1 MKELSCDVA
10 VIGAGTAGLAAS
22 GAAHRAGAKVLLI
35 ESGSS
40 GTTCAQVGCMPSKLL
55 IAAAEVAHQAATASI
70 FGIETAPIRIDGR
83 SVMARVQHERNRF
96 VRSVLK
102 SYEAIPA
109 QSRLTGLAHFVDGQ
123 TLEVENEA
131 GERSRVR
138 AKAIVIAT
146 GSRASVPKTFQS
158 VAARVLTNETIFELE
173 TLPASVAVIGAG
185 AVGLELGQALH
196 RLGVRTAIFDRDTD
210 IGGLRDE
217 GMNRHARSLF
227 AEELDLRLGV
237 DIQAEPAPGAADCVR
252 IKWQAKSGEGA
263 EGTADFS
270 HVLVAAGRPPNLEA
284 LRLQRAG
291 VKLDEH
297 GVPEFDAGTLRCGDS
312 RVFIAGDA
320 SAWRPLLHE
329 AVDAGTI
336 AGHNAARFP
345 DVRVS
350 TRSAPLAITFTD
362 PQIAIVGDTSL
373 KPRLVGKAD
382 FSDQGRARVM
392 NRNRGCVRLYADPS
406 TNRLTGAEMIGPAV
420 EHLSHLIAWAVQGD
434 AQVRELLELPFY
446 HPTLEEALRS
456 ALRDLCAQLRLVPAY
471 EVGSMEYG
479 PAI

>member
-22 GAAHRAGAKVLLI
+22 GAAHRAGARVLLI
-35 ESGSS
+35 ESGPP
-40 GTTCAQVGCMPSKLL
+40 GTTCARVGCMPSKLL
-55 IAAAEVAHQAATASI
+55 IAAAEVAHQAATASV

-83 SVMARVQHERNRF
+83 AVMGRVQRERDRF

-102 SYEAIPA
+102 SYEAIPDA
-109 QSRLTGLAHFVDGQ
+109 SKLNGLAYFIDGQ

-131 GERSRVR
+131 GERTRIR

-146 GSRASVPKTFQS
+146 GSRASVPKAFES
-158 VAARVLTNETIFELE
+158 VASRVLTNETLFELE

-185 AVGLELGQALH
+185 PVGIELGQALH
-196 RLGVRTAIFDRDTD
+196 RLGVRTTVFDHDTD
-210 IGGLRDE
+210 IGGLLDE
-217 GMNRHARSLF
+217 GLSRHARSLF

-237 DIQAEPAPGAADCVR
+237 GIEAEPTPGVADCVR
-252 IKWQAKSGEGA
+252 IKWRSKSGEGA
-263 EGTADFS
+263 ANSADFS
-270 HVLVAAGRPPNLEA
+270 HVLVAAGRPPNLQA

-291 VKLDEH
+291 LKLDKH
-297 GVPEFDAGTLRCGDS
+297 GVPEFDSETLRCGES

-320 SAWRPLLHE
+320 GAWRPLLHE

-336 AGHNAARFP
+336 AGHNAAKFP

-350 TRSAPLAITFTD
+350 TRRTPLAITFTD
-362 PQIAIVGDTSL
+362 PQIAVVGDVSTEN
-373 KPRLVGKAD
+373 RLIGKAD
-382 FSDQGRARVM
+382 FADQGRARVM
-392 NRNRGCVRLYADPS
+392 NRNRGCIKLYADPA
-406 TNRLTGAEMIGPAV
+406 TNRLTGGEMIGPAV
-420 EHLSHLIAWAVQGD
+420 EHLSHLVAWAVQRN
-434 AQVRELLELPFY
+434 AQVRDLLELPFY

-456 ALRDLCAQLRLVPAY
+456 ALRDLCAQLRLTLAY

>member
-35 ESGSS
+35 ESGPG
-40 GTTCAQVGCMPSKLL
+40 GTTCAGVGCMPSKLL
-55 IAAAEVAHQAATASI
+55 IAAADVAHQAATASI

-83 SVMARVQHERNRF
+83 AVMARVRQERDRF

-102 SYEAIPA
+102 SYEAIPP
-109 QSRLTGLAHFVDGQ
+109 QSRLEGLAYFIDAEM
-123 TLEVENEA
+123 LEVENEA
-131 GERSRVR
+131 GEKTRLR

-146 GSRASVPKTFQS
+146 GSRASVPKTFES
-158 VAARVLTNETIFELE
+158 VAARVLSNETIFELE
-173 TLPASVAVIGAG
+173 TLPASIAVIGAG
-185 AVGLELGQALH
+185 PVGIELGQALH
-196 RLGVRTAIFDRDTD
+196 RLGVRTTVFDHDAD
-210 IGGLRDE
+210 IGGLQDE
-217 GMNRHARSLF
+217 GINRHARSLF

-237 DIQAEPAPGAADCVR
+237 DIEAEPAPGIPDCVR
-252 IKWQAKSGEGA
+252 IKWRATSGEGA

-270 HVLVAAGRPPNLEA
+270 HVLVAAGRPPNLDA
-284 LRLQRAG
+284 LRLQRTG
-291 VKLDEH
+291 LKLDDH
-297 GVPEFDAGTLRCGDS
+297 GVPEFDPQTLRCGS
-312 RVFIAGDA
+312 SGIFIAGDA

-336 AGHNAARFP
+336 AGDNAARFP

-350 TRSAPLAITFTD
+350 KRRTPLAITFTD
-362 PQIAIVGDTSL
+362 PQIAVVGDTLL
-373 KPRLVGKAD
+373 KQRLVGKAD

-392 NRNRGCVRLYADPS
+392 NRNRGCIKLYADPS
-406 TNRLTGAEMIGPAV
+406 TNRLIGAEMIGPAV
-420 EHLSHLIAWAVQGD
+420 EHLSHLVAWAVQRD
-434 AQVRELLELPFY
+434 AQVRDLLELPFY

-456 ALRDLCAQLRLVPAY
+456 ALRDLCAQMHVAPAY